1 MAPPGTEATVS
12 SFQLIGPNMSD
23 AEALVAIIRRLS
35 VARTLAEVLE
45 VTTHAAR
52 SLLEADGITFVL
64 REGDLCYY
72 AEEDAIGPLWKGR
85 RFPMSAC
92 ISGWCME
99 HGQAVMIPDIYAD
112 PRIPHDAYRPTFV
125 HSLAMAPVRQEEPI
139 AALGA
144 YWSKPRQATA
154 DELELLQTVANAA
167 ALALALVEL
176 NEERAARRTRAANRG
191 ADKETARRGLADR
204 LGASL
209 PAPASKPGPRRH
221 WKPVLIGLAFA
232 VGAGAVRLALAPLV
246 GGEIPYLP
254 FFVAVPLAVVACGR
268 FAGASAAFAGGLIG
282 YATFARAPGEFLPSQ
297 LWGLLAF
304 WAMAALLVVAAEAM
318 RGAIA
323 REAAASRRL
332 ELVGEELQHRMKNFL
347 TIAQSLALRTARS
360 SAGPDEF
367 ERKFGERLQALGT
380 AQALLVRGR
389 EARAGLALLVSQT
402 LGPFRVDGQVELR
415 GGPRVDLDEQLALA
429 LALIL
434 NELATNATKYGALS
448 CEDGRVVVH
457 WSEAGTRVRLD
468 WCEEGG
474 PPVAPPSKPGFGSRL
489 MKAALPR
496 SRGTVR
502 TDYDPDGLRCSI
514 EFEPPAR
521 A

>member
-35 VARTLAEVLE
+35 VARTLAEVME
-45 VTTHAAR
+45 VITHAAR

-72 AEEDAIGPLWKGR
+72 AEEDSVGPLWKGR

-144 YWSKPRQATA
+144 YWSKPRQPTA
-154 DELELLQTVANAA
+154 HELELLQTIANAA

-176 NEERAARRTRAANRG
+176 SEERATRRAREAKG
-191 ADKETARRGLADR
+191 VPEKARERGLLDR
-204 LGASL
+204 LGGSSL
-209 PAPASKPGPRRH
+209 ARKPQPGH
-221 WKPVLIGLAFA
+221 YWKPVLIGLAFA
-232 VGAGAVRLALAPLV
+232 AGAGAVRLALAPLV

-254 FFVAVPLAVVACGR
+254 FFVAIPLAVVACGR
-268 FAGASAAFAGGLIG
+268 IAGASAAVAGGLIG
-282 YATFARAPGEFLPSQ
+282 YAAFARAPGDYLPEPSQ
-297 LWGLLAF
+297 IWGLLAF
-304 WAMAALLVVAAEAM
+304 WAMAALLVIATEAM
-318 RGAIA
+318 RGAVA
-323 REAAASRRL
+323 REAATSRRL

-360 SAGPDEF
+360 SNDPDEF

-380 AQALLVRGR
+380 AQALLVKGR
-389 EARAGLALLVSQT
+389 EARAGLAVLVSQT
-402 LGPFRVDGQVELR
+402 LGPFRIDGQVELR
-415 GGPRVDLDEQLALA
+415 GGPKVDLDEQLALA

-434 NELATNATKYGALS
+434 NELATNAIKYGALS
-448 CEDGRVVVH
+448 REEGRVVVH
-457 WSEAGTRVRLD
+457 WSQAGTRIRLD

-474 PPVAPPSKPGFGSRL
+474 PPVAAPDKRGFGSRL

-502 TDYDPDGLRCSI
+502 TDYDPEGLRCSI
-514 EFEPPAR
+514 EFEAPAR